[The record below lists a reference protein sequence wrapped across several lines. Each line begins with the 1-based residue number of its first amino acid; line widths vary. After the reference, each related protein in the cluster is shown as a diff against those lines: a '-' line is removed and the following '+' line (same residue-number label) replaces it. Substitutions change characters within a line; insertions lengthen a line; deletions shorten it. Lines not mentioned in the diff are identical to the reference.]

1 MGMLAMSPTIER
13 SYSLMPHPTIAATRR
28 RGPRMRILL
37 VAVLVLAFTGAL
49 APSAWATLEIQSYN
63 DPAGDPTVMTYRLLK
78 GDGQPTGGGVPD
90 PFVLTPAER
99 KSFGPPAGTFIW
111 KALPPAGWRVSAIAC
126 QRVTPGTNVP
136 QPPRPGEFQ
145 VDLTNGQ
152 VTIDHGKD
160 EDQYCAFTN
169 QKISGAAGSGGAGG
183 SSGLSPTLPGSTPG
197 SLGPALLKVTPG
209 KRFAQASIRISRQS
223 VINAQ
228 LLKGKKVVGATRV
241 THKAG
246 THTIKVF
253 LAKKY
258 RQSYQRQG
266 LKRVTLTLKVVV
278 VGSNKAVKVFRF
290 GVVVRL

>member
-1 MGMLAMSPTIER
+1 MLADVSSTIER
-13 SYSLMPHPTIAATRR
+13 SHSPMRHPTPVATRR
-28 RGPRMRILL
+28 RGPRTRILL
-37 VAVLVLAFTGAL
+37 VAVLVLAFTGAM

-78 GDGQPTGGGVPD
+78 GDGQPAGGGVPD
-90 PFVLTPAER
+90 PFPLIPAER

-111 KALPPAGWRVSAIAC
+111 KALPPAGWKVSAIAC

-145 VDLTNGQ
+145 VDLANSQ

-169 QKISGAAGSGGAGG
+169 QRISGSGSAGGGGG
-183 SSGLSPTLPGSTPG
+183 SSSGVSPTLPGSTPG
-197 SLGPALLKVTPG
+197 SLGTALLKVTPG

-228 LLKGKKVVGATRV
+228 LLKGKKVVGKTRV
-241 THKAG
+241 TRKAG